1 MKNATLTL
9 LEPAV
14 ALSGPARFNSPVIEA
29 TASQKPAS
37 PWLTFALVATG
48 TFMIMLDGSIVN
60 ISLPSI
66 ARTFQMPI
74 GGAIE
79 WIIIAYLV
87 TIAATLL
94 TFGRLSDIVGR
105 KPVWILGLAL
115 FTLGS
120 GVCGAANSLP
130 LLIAARAFQGLG
142 GALLLSTSV
151 AIISDSFPADKLG
164 FALGCNAVVVALGSS
179 AGPTLGG
186 LITEHWSWRWTFYV
200 NLPIGIC
207 GFVGSQKV
215 LRRTMGAARQRFD
228 LLGAV
233 LLAVAFAPL
242 TLVLSFASQWG
253 WSSWRSVLCFG
264 VSLAALLA
272 VPAVERRVANP
283 IIHLSLLRNRI
294 FTSAL
299 VCMTLAML
307 ALFAVGFMLP
317 FYFEELRGFA
327 VTRSGMFLTA
337 MPLSLA
343 LVALVSGSLAD
354 RFGSRWLAAG
364 GLAVACLGLVA
375 VAQLDAHSSDW
386 DIIWPLMLTGVGQG
400 LFMTPNARALM
411 NAAPASEQGISSGL
425 LATGRVLGQSLSVAL
440 AGAIFAGAGGAE
452 AGRTLIEA
460 KTNYAGIDGG
470 IHAVQ
475 LTFLTGF
482 RSALLVCAGIAAAGI
497 FAALVRGPE
506 PQPVRRP
513 APTPATI
520 FGKEDEVV
528 SGLME
533 IPEGNAL
540 APINKSP
547 DRINTPTG
555 ESVLIS
561 VAPPPAADAAA
572 AELAAFRQI
581 TSLDPTPSESVAH
594 H

>member
-1 MKNATLTL
+1 MNAHLTS

-14 ALSGPARFNSPVIEA
+14 ALPVPTRSNSGAVIEA
-29 TASQKPAS
+29 SAWQEPANA
-37 PWLTFALVATG
+37 WLTFALVAVG
-48 TFMIMLDGSIVN
+48 TFMIMLDTSIVN

-66 ARTFQMPI
+66 ARTFQMPV

-79 WIIIAYLV
+79 WTIIAYLV

-105 KPVWILGLAL
+105 KPVWLSGLAL
-115 FTLGS
+115 FTFGS

-151 AIISDSFPADKLG
+151 AIITDSFPADKRG
-164 FALGCNAVVVALGSS
+164 FALGCNAVVIALGSS

-186 LITEHWSWRWTFYV
+186 LITEQWSWRWIFYV

-215 LRRTMGAARQRFD
+215 LRPTLRTIRQRFD
-228 LLGAV
+228 LLGAA
-233 LLAVAFAPL
+233 LLAASFASL

-264 VSLAALLA
+264 VSLASMLT

-283 IIHLSLLRNRI
+283 IIHLSLFRNRV
-294 FTSAL
+294 FASAL

-386 DIIWPLMLTGVGQG
+386 SIIWPLMLTGIGQG

-411 NAAPASEQGISSGL
+411 NAAPASEQGESSGL
-425 LATGRVLGQSLSVAL
+425 LATGRVVGQSLSVAL
-440 AGAIFAGAGGAE
+440 VGAIFAGVGGAE
-452 AGRTLIEA
+452 VGRTLIEA
-460 KTNYAGIDGG
+460 TANHAGIEGG
-470 IHAVQ
+470 ISAVQ

-497 FAALVRGPE
+497 FAALIRGPE
-506 PQPVRRP
+506 PKP
-513 APTPATI
+513 AARAASAKRAT
-520 FGKEDEVV
+520 KQT
-528 SGLME
+528 L
-533 IPEGNAL
+533 N
-540 APINKSP
+540 
-547 DRINTPTG
+547 
-555 ESVLIS
+555 
-561 VAPPPAADAAA
+561 PPALYETTD
-572 AELAAFRQI
+572 
-581 TSLDPTPSESVAH
+581 
-594 H
+594 